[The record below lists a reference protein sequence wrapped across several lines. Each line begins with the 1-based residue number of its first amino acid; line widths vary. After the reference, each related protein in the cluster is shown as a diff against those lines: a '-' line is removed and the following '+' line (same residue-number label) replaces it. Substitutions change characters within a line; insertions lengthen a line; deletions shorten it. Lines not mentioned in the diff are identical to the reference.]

1 MPLAELPSSGAA
13 SQDDFPTQ
21 RQLARHLS
29 RHSGPAAALRA
40 LPAGDQLPPIVAAQ
54 ARGRA
59 AVQIPYATGLT
70 AGTTWSRDQHGA
82 SLDPTRKLHYRP
94 MAALFHLWVPT
105 AARIRRDELALTLC
119 QWAGMT
125 VEPARTNGKCRC
137 GQDLDPCGHHL
148 QVCQHRASFLWS
160 HQIWQGFFTNEAASI
175 PGVKVVTT
183 TAHGLPHET
192 TTRGKQPDALITVPQ
207 PPGLYGPLLYP
218 TSIMGTAGLTLDF
231 TVVHPVGRRGTE
243 YACDEKAL
251 HRAYRAK
258 VTKHHEWLQAKNY
271 WFVPVV
277 AATSGTLHP
286 ETMRLLY
293 DFARLK
299 TDAAEQHAVA
309 NSLRSPMTPEQ
320 LCQRR
325 GATFARLRME
335 AQLYSL
341 RASATRLTGKYWA
354 APYASSLLPRSRA
367 RARCGIGAFAPAPAA
382 HVLASR

>member
-1 MPLAELPSSGAA
+1 
-13 SQDDFPTQ
+13 
-21 RQLARHLS
+21 
-29 RHSGPAAALRA
+29 
-40 LPAGDQLPPIVAAQ
+40 
-54 ARGRA
+54 
-59 AVQIPYATGLT
+59 
-70 AGTTWSRDQHGA
+70 
-82 SLDPTRKLHYRP
+82 
-94 MAALFHLWVPT
+94 
-105 AARIRRDELALTLC
+105 
-119 QWAGMT
+119 MT
-125 VEPARTNGKCRC
+125 VEPARTNGKCQC

-148 QVCQHRASFLWS
+148 KVCRHRAS
-160 HQIWQGFFTNEAASI
+160 FTNEAASI

-192 TTRGKQPDALITVPQ
+192 TMRGQQPDSLITVPQ

-218 TSIMGTAGLTLDF
+218 TSTTGTAGLTLDF

-243 YACDEKAL
+243 YTCDENAL
-251 HRAYRAK
+251 HTAYRAK
-258 VTKHHEWLQAKNY
+258 VTKHHEWPQANN

-277 AATSGTLHP
+277 AATSGSLHP
-286 ETMRLLY
+286 ETLRLLY

-299 TDAAEQHAVA
+299 TDAAEQHAVV
-309 NSLRSPMTPEQ
+309 NSLRSPLTAEQ

-341 RASATRLTGKYWA
+341 RASATRLTGKHWA

-367 RARCGIGAFAPAPAA
+367 RARCGVGAFAPAPTA